1 MNMSVAVK
9 DLKKNYKK
17 KLRRKKYERSKR
29 SF

>member
-1 MNMSVAVK
+1 MNMSVAIK
-9 DLKKNYKK
+9 DLKRIIK